1 MLKLV
6 MAKLRRTR
14 RNFSN
19 SEKGATAVE
28 FAMVAGPFFL
38 ILGVIIET
46 GLMLFSEY
54 ALQSAVQDSGRLIRT
69 GQAQTANYSSATFK
83 AAICNT
89 AGVLLDCNGKVTVYV
104 NHSSQTFAQLNAL
117 VPAFITIGPSVTI
130 TPFPATTSRGSPSS
144 SPTPTATPPPSAS
157 PAASPIPSASPMPS
171 AFSSAPS
178 PGAIA
183 SPCSPYIHGL
193 S

>member
-117 VPAFITIGPSVTI
+117 VPAFITIGPSVTN
-130 TPFPATTSRGSPSS
+130 TPFPATFSCGAPLQPVAVVATYDWYFSMVGMSYLGNIMSNSARRLVGFAIFLNEPFSS
-144 SPTPTATPPPSAS
+144 SGT
-157 PAASPIPSASPMPS
+157 
-171 AFSSAPS
+171 
-178 PGAIA
+178 
-183 SPCSPYIHGL
+183 C
-193 S
+193 